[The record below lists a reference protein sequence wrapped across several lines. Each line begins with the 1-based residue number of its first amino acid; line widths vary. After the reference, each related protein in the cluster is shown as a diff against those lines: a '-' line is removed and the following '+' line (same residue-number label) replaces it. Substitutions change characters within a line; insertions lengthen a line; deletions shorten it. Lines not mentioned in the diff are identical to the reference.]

1 MMHCLMKTVKKQDR
15 KKEADF
21 LMVRENRQ
29 VEIQHRQKRFT
40 GPLFP
45 CFIPHEK
52 ATKNQPFGGA
62 VCFFG
67 VFLLPLFRRK
77 GREVSSA
84 VQKCFTRIF
93 DDFAFLVLFPT
104 VTKFC
109 TMAKRTERIEMRVT
123 PYEKALLQQR
133 MSETNLE
140 TLADY
145 IRSMTFGYKVVSK
158 QTTEEKQTLGAIKNG
173 LLDLQRLRN
182 LIHKDARAELLQELE
197 EVIKNLKSIID
208 DRKM

>member
-1 MMHCLMKTVKKQDR
+1 MQSRSSPFTGYSFLSLFILFDQILQLKLCNITMMHCLMKTVKKQAR

-77 GREVSSA
+77 GREVSCA
-84 VQKCFTRIF
+84 VQKCFTCIF
-93 DDFAFLVLFPT
+93 VLT
-104 VTKFC
+104 STLSFC
-109 TMAKRTERIEMRVT
+109 SRWS
-123 PYEKALLQQR
+123 Q
-133 MSETNLE
+133 
-140 TLADY
+140 
-145 IRSMTFGYKVVSK
+145 
-158 QTTEEKQTLGAIKNG
+158 
-173 LLDLQRLRN
+173 
-182 LIHKDARAELLQELE
+182 
-197 EVIKNLKSIID
+197 KSA
-208 DRKM
+208 